1 MSTPLIV
8 ALAAFAGLTVF
19 LGLPFARLKNLP
31 NSMQAFLNA
40 CATGILIFLFYDVI
54 SKASEPINE
63 AITLLQQGKGSVGS
77 FLLNVVVF
85 VAGLGLGLMGLVYF
99 ERWFIRRPKEQAR
112 VKNRGGEAA
121 MVAPEALALMIAIG
135 IGLHNF
141 SEGLAIGQSAASGA
155 IQLAAVLIIGFG
167 LHNMTEGFGI
177 AAPLARGSASWT
189 FIGLVGLISGGPT
202 FLGTL
207 VGIVFHSEPIFIGCL
222 TLAAGAIIYII
233 NELLDI
239 GRKFEWKLKTPEV
252 IMWGV
257 LLGFLVG
264 YGTDLIVTWSG
275 L

>member
-8 ALAAFAGLTVF
+8 ALGAFAGLTLF
-19 LGLPFARLKNLP
+19 LRLPFARLKNLP

-63 AITLLQQGKGSVGS
+63 TITLLQQGKGSVGS

-85 VAGLGLGLMGLVYF
+85 VAGLGVGLMGLVYF

-112 VKNRGGEAA
+112 VKNKGGEAA
-121 MVAPEALALMIAIG
+121 LVAPEALALMIAIG

-177 AAPLARGSASWT
+177 AAPLARGSASWM
-189 FIGLVGLISGGPT
+189 FIGLFTGST
-202 FLGTL
+202 
-207 VGIVFHSEPIFIGCL
+207 E
-222 TLAAGAIIYII
+222 
-233 NELLDI
+233 I
-239 GRKFEWKLKTPEV
+239 GRASCRER
-252 IMWGV
+252 
-257 LLGFLVG
+257 
-264 YGTDLIVTWSG
+264 
-275 L
+275 

>member
-8 ALAAFAGLTVF
+8 ALG
-19 LGLPFARLKNLP
+19 PFARLKNLP
-31 NSMQAFLNA
+31 NSVQAFLNA

-99 ERWFIRRPKEQAR
+99 ERWFIRRPKEQAG
-112 VKNRGGEAA
+112 VKNKGGEAA
-121 MVAPEALALMIAIG
+121 MVAPEALALMIG
-135 IGLHNF
+135 IGM
-141 SEGLAIGQSAASGA
+141 
-155 IQLAAVLIIGFG
+155 
-167 LHNMTEGFGI
+167 HNMTEGFGI
-177 AAPLARGSASWT
+177 AAPLARGSASWM

-207 VGIVFHSEPIFIGCL
+207 VGLVFHSEPVFIGCL

>member
-8 ALAAFAGLTVF
+8 ALGAFAGLTVF

-63 AITLLQQGKGSVGS
+63 AIIPLQQGKGSVGS

-99 ERWFIRRPKEQAR
+99 ERWFIRRTKEQAR
-112 VKNRGGEAA
+112 VKNKGGEAA
-121 MVAPEALALMIAIG
+121 IVAPEALALMIAIG
-135 IGLHNF
+135 IG
-141 SEGLAIGQSAASGA
+141 
-155 IQLAAVLIIGFG
+155 
-167 LHNMTEGFGI
+167 
-177 AAPLARGSASWT
+177 
-189 FIGLVGLISGGPT
+189 
-202 FLGTL
+202 
-207 VGIVFHSEPIFIGCL
+207 
-222 TLAAGAIIYII
+222 
-233 NELLDI
+233 
-239 GRKFEWKLKTPEV
+239 RKFAWKLKTPEV

-264 YGTDLIVTWSG
+264 YGTDLVVTWSG

>member
-8 ALAAFAGLTVF
+8 ALGAFAGLTVF

-31 NSMQAFLNA
+31 NSMQAFLTA
-40 CATGILIFLFYDVI
+40 CATGILIFLLYDVI
-54 SKASEPINE
+54 LNE
-63 AITLLQQGKGSVGS
+63 ALTLLQQGKGSVGS

-85 VAGLGLGLMGLVYF
+85 VAGLGVGLMGLVYF

-112 VKNRGGEAA
+112 VKNKEGEIA

-155 IQLAAVLIIGFG
+155 IQLAAILIIGFG

-177 AAPLARGSASWT
+177 AAPLARGSTSWA
-189 FIGLVGLISGGPT
+189 FIGLVGMISGGPT

-207 VGIVFHSEPIFIGCL
+207 VGKVFHSEPVFIGCL

-252 IMWGV
+252 LMWGV
-257 LLGFLVG
+257 LLGFVVG

-275 L
+275 I

>member
-1 MSTPLIV
+1 
-8 ALAAFAGLTVF
+8 
-19 LGLPFARLKNLP
+19 
-31 NSMQAFLNA
+31 
-40 CATGILIFLFYDVI
+40 
-54 SKASEPINE
+54 
-63 AITLLQQGKGSVGS
+63 
-77 FLLNVVVF
+77 
-85 VAGLGLGLMGLVYF
+85 
-99 ERWFIRRPKEQAR
+99 
-112 VKNRGGEAA
+112 
-121 MVAPEALALMIAIG
+121 MIAIG

-177 AAPLARGSASWT
+177 AAPLARGSASWM

-207 VGIVFHSEPIFIGCL
+207 VGIVFHSETIFIGCL